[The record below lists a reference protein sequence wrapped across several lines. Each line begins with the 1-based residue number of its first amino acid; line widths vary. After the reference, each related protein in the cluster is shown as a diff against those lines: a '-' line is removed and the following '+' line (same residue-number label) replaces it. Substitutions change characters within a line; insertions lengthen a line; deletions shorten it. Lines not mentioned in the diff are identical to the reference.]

1 MTLRFIQNL
10 TFLLLA
16 TGGLL
21 LATEGLA
28 LATAVFSSPA
38 LAAKPAKEESGVPV
52 RVIVLDDARK
62 PVSTAVVRHPQEAD
76 RHRVN
81 SVDGSWE
88 ASVLYMP
95 DGSELRFTP
104 GMTLELE
111 ISAPGYMT
119 QVFQYQVRKRK
130 NVIEIALPM
139 IAMDDENIEE
149 PMISFGR
156 DEPRESSE

>member
-1 MTLRFIQNL
+1 MSRFSIL
-10 TFLLLA
+10 IRMAFLAVLVALL
-16 TGGLL
+16 GGV
-21 LATEGLA
+21 A
-28 LATAVFSSPA
+28 PA
-38 LAAKPAKEESGVPV
+38 LAGKDDAGVLV
-52 RVIVLDDARK
+52 KVIVLDADKK
-62 PVSTAVVRHPQEAD
+62 PIPTAVIRHPLEAD

-81 SVDGSWE
+81 SINGSWE

-111 ISAPGYMT
+111 ISAPGFMT

-130 NVIEIALPM
+130 NVVELTLPKIE
-139 IAMDDENIEE
+139 MDDTTIEE

-156 DEPRESSE
+156 DKPREVTE

>member
-1 MTLRFIQNL
+1 MRAISALFTLLI
-10 TFLLLA
+10 
-16 TGGLL
+16 
-21 LATEGLA
+21 A
-28 LATAVFSSPA
+28 LVSSPV
-38 LAAKPAKEESGVPV
+38 AAKDKEVPAVPV
-52 RVIVLDDARK
+52 RVV
-62 PVSTAVVRHPQEAD
+62 VSDQAGGPIATAVVRHPQEAD

-88 ASVLYMP
+88 GSVLYLP

-130 NVIEIALPM
+130 NVVEIALPK
-139 IAMDDENIEE
+139 IETDDTNVEE
-149 PMISFGR
+149 PVISFGR
-156 DEPRESSE
+156 DDPRETVE

>member
-1 MTLRFIQNL
+1 MRVNA
-10 TFLLLA
+10 LLA
-16 TGGLL
+16 VLVTLL
-21 LATEGLA
+21 GMLLPGVA
-28 LATAVFSSPA
+28 L
-38 LAAKPAKEESGVPV
+38 AKPAKEAEGVPV
-52 RVIVLDDARK
+52 RVIVLDAERK
-62 PVSTAVVRHPQEAD
+62 PISTAVVRHPQEAD

-130 NVIEIALPM
+130 NVVELSLPKIE
-139 IAMDDENIEE
+139 MDDTTIEE
-149 PMISFGR
+149 PVISFGR
-156 DEPRESSE
+156 DLPREPTTEEPPK

>member
-1 MTLRFIQNL
+1 MPRQLFPA
-10 TFLLLA
+10 LLFR
-16 TGGLL
+16 GLVSF
-21 LATEGLA
+21 GA
-28 LATAVFSSPA
+28 LAVVGSSAWAAPA
-38 LAAKPAKEESGVPV
+38 AAKKEDQGVLV
-52 RVIVLDDARK
+52 RVLVLNAERE
-62 PVSTAVVRHPQEAD
+62 PISTAVVRHPQEAD

-88 ASVLYMP
+88 ASVLYLP
-95 DGSELRFTP
+95 DGSELWFTP

-130 NVIEIALPM
+130 NVVEIALPM
-139 IAMDDENIEE
+139 IPMDDENIED